1 MNYQFDEQE
10 AIIYGVDAAV
20 MIYNIRFWIRK
31 NAANGHNFHD
41 GRFWTYNS
49 VEAFAKLFPFWSA
62 GQVRRILSKL
72 IDAGVLQTGNFS
84 DNRQNRTTWYAF
96 TDEYLS
102 ENDREGHLSK
112 STNAFVENDKC
123 IVDNIYIQDNIYT
136 DNKPDNMGGK
146 PPKRTSNTVETLCL
160 FANSRYS
167 DFEAFASEF
176 GAPEFQGVDILYYFN
191 AVADWSSQGAKKKHD
206 WIATARNFMR
216 GDAGK
221 GQLKM
226 ARKGLSE
233 IAQEYMKYR
242 F

>member
-1 MNYQFDEQE
+1 
-10 AIIYGVDAAV
+10 
-20 MIYNIRFWIRK
+20 
-31 NAANGHNFHD
+31 
-41 GRFWTYNS
+41 
-49 VEAFAKLFPFWSA
+49 
-62 GQVRRILSKL
+62 
-72 IDAGVLQTGNFS
+72 
-84 DNRQNRTTWYAF
+84 
-96 TDEYLS
+96 
-102 ENDREGHLSK
+102 
-112 STNAFVENDKC
+112 
-123 IVDNIYIQDNIYT
+123 
-136 DNKPDNMGGK
+136 MGGK